1 MIQFEIQDNLTEY
14 FDELEKHFNSHKD
27 NLSYSFSRKVVG
39 AYGNPNTPIARH
51 MSTKF
56 NPYLFMSGQ
65 DEHYWDFTDNGEIA
79 TMEVLYSG
87 KHLHD
92 KYPVGKAKVWWEF
105 ATKSTRNKPATD
117 RVLEKDYAEFQETG
131 DDSAAN
137 YPVDPN
143 DAKHKYAIDKGLS
156 TINQKHLKDV
166 GTDLMTL
173 MELRM
178 LMNPPFIG
186 FKR

>member
-1 MIQFEIQDNLTEY
+1 MMQIETQENLTKY
-14 FDELEKHFNSHKD
+14 FNKLEKHFNSHKD
-27 NLSYSFSRKVVG
+27 NLSYAFTRKVVG
-39 AYGNPNTPIARH
+39 AYGNPNTHIARH
-51 MSTKF
+51 MSTNF

-65 DEHYWDFTDNGEIA
+65 DEHYWKFDDTEEFA

-87 KHLHD
+87 KHIHD
-92 KYPVGKAKVWWEF
+92 KYPVGKARIWWEF
-105 ATKSTRNKPATD
+105 ATKDTRSKPATD

-131 DDSAAN
+131 DSSAAN
-137 YPVDPN
+137 YPIDPN

-156 TINQKHLKDV
+156 EVSQKDLKDV
-166 GTDLMTL
+166 GTYLMNL